1 MNMSHAQNTLHTCFE
16 CGYWFNM
23 SLFGALLLSLA
34 TVNET
39 QKIIV
44 DYSRMPLRLRLRS
57 NQIKSFDWTNM
68 KILIPIGQEYVFA
81 FCMDT
86 WDSAACHGLWPSF

>member
-1 MNMSHAQNTLHTCFE
+1 MNMSHAQNTLHACFE

-44 DYSRMPLRLRLRS
+44 DYSRIAVEVAVEKQS
-57 NQIKSFDWTNM
+57 NKEF
-68 KILIPIGQEYVFA
+68 
-81 FCMDT
+81 
-86 WDSAACHGLWPSF
+86 